1 MNRVR
6 ELNLIVAAQL
16 SEQITDEVY
25 EALMRS
31 YKILVGDASAIRID
45 SPPRRS
51 RLSSS
56 GSSRHG
62 TSDISITDSTHQSD
76 HSPLATPHLSI
87 KRKSLH
93 GRKLR
98 PKSVVDSVEG
108 LSADD
113 IPSLLPSS
121 NRNSEEDDS
130 VTELPSATHQLQHL
144 VKGRPRRAKT
154 RAPTRPLVKH
164 PDVSDPVS
172 QDLVE
177 GLETFF
183 RPGSVTPTSDD
194 CNSFQAD
201 GSPNHD
207 YASPVLSDDRKTPKM
222 SRNSPL
228 LRGLMTP
235 TPRSRSTDNLE
246 KFSPSFGRRHANDCA
261 SPLTRRFT
269 GESVTSHESSDGSIA
284 GEVNMEGEAG
294 EHDSSRHFKVMSG
307 PLIAPKPR
315 PWSMV
320 NSEAKSADLLSDGSS
335 PINSTGNTPDSAD
348 TLDSSESSLEK
359 RVTKDVKLKRG
370 GILERGDTKFLQRYK
385 VHFFFYLF
393 LFSHV
398 APHLWNCRLD
408 GDRFQATSDKPG
420 RPSDDVVRRRDSNY
434 NCSETEDAHISR

>member
-1 MNRVR
+1 
-6 ELNLIVAAQL
+6 
-16 SEQITDEVY
+16 
-25 EALMRS
+25 
-31 YKILVGDASAIRID
+31 
-45 SPPRRS
+45 
-51 RLSSS
+51 
-56 GSSRHG
+56 
-62 TSDISITDSTHQSD
+62 
-76 HSPLATPHLSI
+76 
-87 KRKSLH
+87 
-93 GRKLR
+93 
-98 PKSVVDSVEG
+98 
-108 LSADD
+108 
-113 IPSLLPSS
+113 
-121 NRNSEEDDS
+121 
-130 VTELPSATHQLQHL
+130 
-144 VKGRPRRAKT
+144 
-154 RAPTRPLVKH
+154 
-164 PDVSDPVS
+164 VSDPVS

-294 EHDSSRHFKVMSG
+294 DVKLTLEGFKLTPKCFSNQTRSLVISFEGLSTGEHDSSRHFKMMSG

-370 GILERGDTKFLQRYK
+370 GESQRTDP
-385 VHFFFYLF
+385 L
-393 LFSHV
+393 
-398 APHLWNCRLD
+398 
-408 GDRFQATSDKPG
+408 
-420 RPSDDVVRRRDSNY
+420 VV
-434 NCSETEDAHISR
+434 

>member
-1 MNRVR
+1 
-6 ELNLIVAAQL
+6 
-16 SEQITDEVY
+16 
-25 EALMRS
+25 
-31 YKILVGDASAIRID
+31 
-45 SPPRRS
+45 
-51 RLSSS
+51 
-56 GSSRHG
+56 
-62 TSDISITDSTHQSD
+62 
-76 HSPLATPHLSI
+76 LSI

-370 GILERGDTKFLQRYK
+370 GESQRTDP
-385 VHFFFYLF
+385 L
-393 LFSHV
+393 
-398 APHLWNCRLD
+398 
-408 GDRFQATSDKPG
+408 
-420 RPSDDVVRRRDSNY
+420 VV
-434 NCSETEDAHISR
+434 

>member
-1 MNRVR
+1 
-6 ELNLIVAAQL
+6 
-16 SEQITDEVY
+16 
-25 EALMRS
+25 MRS

-62 TSDISITDSTHQSD
+62 ASDISITDSSHQSD

-121 NRNSEEDDS
+121 SRNSEEDDS

-154 RAPTRPLVKH
+154 RAPTRPLVKP
-164 PDVSDPVS
+164 PDVADPVS

-177 GLETFF
+177 GLDTFF

-207 YASPVLSDDRKTPKM
+207 FASPILSDDRKTPKM

-246 KFSPSFGRRHANDCA
+246 KFSPGFGRKNTDSA
-261 SPLTRRFT
+261 SPLSRRFT
-269 GESVTSHESSDGSIA
+269 GESLMSHDSSDGSIA
-284 GEVNMEGEAG
+284 GENIVIEQTSLGETD
-294 EHDSSRHFKVMSG
+294 EHDSLKNLKSKG
-307 PLIAPKPR
+307 PSVAPKPR

-320 NSEAKSADLLSDGSS
+320 NSEAKTADLSLLSDGSS
-335 PINSTGNTPDSAD
+335 PINSTGNTPDSAE
-348 TLDSSESSLEK
+348 TLDSSESSLDK
-359 RVTKDVKLKRG
+359 RVTKEIKLKRG
-370 GILERGDTKFLQRYK
+370 GILQNFERADSKFLQRYK
-385 VHFFFYLF
+385 V
-393 LFSHV
+393 LFSYFTFCLNFPNFFV
-398 APHLWNCRLD
+398 CTKCN
-408 GDRFQATSDKPG
+408 FQATTFDKPG
-420 RPSDDVVRRRDSNY
+420 ASSNEVTRGRDSNH
-434 NCSETEDAHISR
+434 NCSETQDAHIGR